1 MMMMIIISFGGS
13 SEWCVYITQ
22 FELKDNDV
30 KKTEHTHVER
40 SVIKVKLTLY
50 LVEIVNFA

>member
-1 MMMMIIISFGGS
+1 MIIISFGGS